1 MPNSNNT
8 SLLSRKTL
16 WIVGGGIVAILIL
29 LLTWLYF
36 QQDAEIA
43 ELILN
48 KEQLETEITGLEGD
62 LAAMET
68 EIQNRDIE
76 TEKKDALLQEKAVE
90 VEKLKS
96 QIFKLVAAGKLSE
109 EKAMEQ
115 QGKVDQLTY
124 YIKKYQNEIAE
135 LKAENAALK
144 NQVEMV
150 AGERDSIK
158 QQYSQAK
165 DQNTLYQVKI
175 EGAAILKAEQ
185 FKFIPIKNNGKE
197 QEAGTEFK
205 ADKFSKLKI
214 CCTLSENSLTR
225 KGSKTAYLVLMN
237 PDGSTQSGGTFES
250 GGKSIVYTEK
260 TRLEYQGQSLSLCF
274 TWTPS
279 TPLSKGIYPAKV
291 YVEDTQVGKSSF
303 SLK

>member
-16 WIVGGGIVAILIL
+16 WMVGGGVITILIL

-135 LKAENAALK
+135 LEAENAAL
-144 NQVEMV
+144 
-150 AGERDSIK
+150 
-158 QQYSQAK
+158 
-165 DQNTLYQVKI
+165 QNLVLI
-175 EGAAILKAEQ
+175 HR
-185 FKFIPIKNNGKE
+185 
-197 QEAGTEFK
+197 
-205 ADKFSKLKI
+205 
-214 CCTLSENSLTR
+214 LSE
-225 KGSKTAYLVLMN
+225 LV
-237 PDGSTQSGGTFES
+237 
-250 GGKSIVYTEK
+250 V
-260 TRLEYQGQSLSLCF
+260 
-274 TWTPS
+274 
-279 TPLSKGIYPAKV
+279 A
-291 YVEDTQVGKSSF
+291 
-303 SLK
+303 